1 MIVIG
6 ILCIVLAILSFIAYI
21 LCIENVIK
29 KDDYKALFMWLF
41 IMFSGAA
48 LGCLMVA
55 FE

>member
-6 ILCIVLAILSFIAYI
+6 ILCIVLAILSFIAHI

-29 KDDYKALFMWLF
+29 DDYEALFMWLF
-41 IMFSGAA
+41 MMFSGAA
-48 LGCLMVA
+48 IGCLMVA